1 MRALLILFLFVGVP
15 LAEVAVFAWAGGALG
30 VWPTVGLT
38 LATAALGL
46 ALLRRQGLS
55 TLMRA
60 RERAARDEPP
70 VRELVE
76 GVFLAL
82 GGLFLFVPG
91 FVTDVFGFALL
102 TPPLRGW
109 LADRLARTATV
120 HAGPGRRPPGGGG
133 VIDGDYHVVPDD
145 RIGAEDVDRRPP
157 SG

>member
-1 MRALLILFLFVGVP
+1 MQALVILGVFVGVP
-15 LAEVAVFAWAGGALG
+15 LAEVAVFAWAGGVLG

-60 RERAARDEPP
+60 RARAARDEPP
-70 VRELVE
+70 VREMVE

-91 FVTDVFGFALL
+91 FVTDLFGFALL

-109 LADRLARTATV
+109 LAEQLAQNA
-120 HAGPGRRPPGGGG
+120 HGRRGPRRNGHG
-133 VIDGDYHVVPDD
+133 VIDGDYRILPDE
-145 RIGAEDVDRRPP
+145 RIDTEDMDRRPP